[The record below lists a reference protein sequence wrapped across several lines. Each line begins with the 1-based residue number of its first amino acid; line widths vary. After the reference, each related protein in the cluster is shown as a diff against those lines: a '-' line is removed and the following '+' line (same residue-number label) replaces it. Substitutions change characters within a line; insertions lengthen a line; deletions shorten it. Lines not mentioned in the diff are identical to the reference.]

1 MTKGRVYEVTIDDV
15 IESHYHDVIIDIWF
29 TLLSIGRKNVEDT
42 SQSVRS
48 LQTSLLVVI

>member
-15 IESHYHDVIIDIWF
+15 IESHYHDVTIDIWF